1 MDELTASTTS
11 DSSHPAF
18 RKRHT
23 DRRLHTPHR
32 RDFGKALRPSA
43 SGRHGSRSPV
53 GTLQIR
59 TCPADVIRLLAASR
73 KHPANAQRI
82 LPLLSILPQS
92 LPAAVVLPQQPA
104 VTEAATRS
112 GAHRDAQIAW
122 PSIRLDRDIHQ
133 HRCTCV
139 ILTCMSSRACGITA
153 GRK

>member
-1 MDELTASTTS
+1 MELVSSCLQKTPYRPPSPHITS
-11 DSSHPAF
+11 SRFWEGLKTIS
-18 RKRHT
+18 
-23 DRRLHTPHR
+23 
-32 RDFGKALRPSA
+32 FGSPRVTF
-43 SGRHGSRSPV
+43 PV
-53 GTLQIR
+53 GPLQTR

-122 PSIRLDRDIHQ
+122 PSIRLDRNIHQ
-133 HRCTCV
+133 HRCTCM